1 MRGSGRTVGNAHRT
15 GFITSVPTDPHQPLR
30 DDVRLLGRLLG
41 EALRRIEG
49 DALYDAVET
58 VRALAKSA
66 RHGGAADRVTLERQL
81 TGLPVATASTVARAF
96 AHFLTLANIAEQ
108 HHRIRRRRDYQREP
122 AAPPQRASF
131 DESLGR
137 LVAHGVAAAELQV
150 AIGRLDV
157 ELVLTAHPTEI
168 VRRTLR
174 QQQRRIADTLAFRD
188 RPDLTPAERDAV
200 TDALRREITAAW
212 KTDEVRHRRPTP
224 LDEVRWGLVIFEQTL
239 WDAVP
244 RTLRALDRSLHRVT
258 GSELPIEAAPIRFG
272 SWMGGDRDGN
282 PNVTPDV
289 TRRACLLA
297 RWMAADLYLEEISTL
312 RAELPLGHASAD
324 LADRVHHAPEPY
336 RALLR
341 TVCDRLRQTRRHIEA
356 ELDGRAPSV
365 PADARPYWDAAELAE
380 PLRLC
385 WTSLHE
391 TGAGVIARGRLLDV
405 LRRVACF
412 GLTLVRLDLRQESAR
427 HAAALSALSDRL
439 GEGTYAE
446 WPEADRVAWLCRHLE
461 AGGSG
466 LAAAVDAA
474 GPFTDDVGDVIAT
487 FRVAASLPPDS
498 LGAYVISMATAVSDV
513 LAVELLQLA
522 TGVRPPLRVVPLFET
537 VSDLR
542 QAGDSVRTLLA
553 IPWYRR
559 RIAGRQEIMLG
570 YSDSAKDGGR
580 LAASWELYRAQ
591 EDIVAACGDAGVH
604 VTLFHGRGG
613 TVGRGGG
620 PTHLAI
626 QSQPPGSVDGSLRV
640 TEQGEMIDAKFGLPE
655 IAVRTLE
662 LYLTATLEATLMR
675 GAGPQP
681 AWRTLL
687 DELAERSRS
696 DYRSM
701 VYGRPEFLQYL
712 RAATPERE
720 LVHLNVG
727 SRPARRSESGG
738 VEALRAIPW
747 IFAWTQMRL
756 MLPAWLGVGT
766 ALTAVIE
773 TGRLEDLRRMYREW
787 AFFRSTID
795 LIEMVLAKSLPDIAA
810 HYDERLVPPHLRP
823 LGEELRK
830 NLHETIGV
838 TLAVTE
844 HAQLLENNPVLRRS
858 IDVRNPYVDPIN
870 IVQAEILHRLR
881 TEGDRPDLI
890 DALSVC
896 VNGIAAGMRNTG

>member
-1 MRGSGRTVGNAHRT
+1 MPN
-15 GFITSVPTDPHQPLR
+15 DPHQPLR
-30 DDVRLLGRLLG
+30 DDVRLLGSLLG
-41 EALRRIEG
+41 ETLRRIEG
-49 DALYDAVET
+49 DALYEAVES

-81 TGLPVATASTVARAF
+81 TGLPVETASTVARAF

-108 HHRIRRRRDYQREP
+108 HHRIRRRRDYQRQP
-122 AAPPQRASF
+122 SAQPQRASF
-131 DESLGR
+131 DESFGR
-137 LVAHGVAAAELQV
+137 LIANGVGAVELHE
-150 AIGRLDV
+150 AIERLEV
-157 ELVLTAHPTEI
+157 GLVLTAHPTEI

-188 RPDLTPAERDAV
+188 RPDLTSAERDAV
-200 TDALRREITAAW
+200 TDALRREITAGW

-244 RTLRALDRSLHRVT
+244 RTLRALDRSLNRAT
-258 GSELPIEAAPIRFG
+258 GLELPIEAAPIRFG

-297 RWMAADLYLEEISTL
+297 RWMAADLYLEEVSTL
-312 RAELPLGHASAD
+312 RAELSLRDASSELG
-324 LADRVHHAPEPY
+324 DRVQNAPEPY

-341 TVCDRLRQTRRHIEA
+341 NVCNRLRQTRRAVEA
-356 ELDGRAPSV
+356 QLDGPAPPES
-365 PADARPYWDAAELAE
+365 ADAPPYWDAEELAE

-385 WTSLHE
+385 WRSLHE
-391 TGAGVIARGRLLDV
+391 TGAGDIARGRLLDV

-412 GLTLVRLDLRQESAR
+412 GLTLVRLDLRQEAAG
-427 HAAALSALSDRL
+427 HADTLSALSHRL
-439 GEGTYAE
+439 GEGVYAE
-446 WPEADRVAWLCRHLE
+446 WEEADRVAWLCRHLE
-461 AGGSG
+461 DGGS
-466 LAAAVDAA
+466 AISEAMDAEE
-474 GPFTDDVGDVIAT
+474 PLTDDVRDVIET

-498 LGAYVISMATAVSDV
+498 LGAYVISMATEPSDV
-513 LAVELLQLA
+513 LAVELLQHA
-522 TGVRPPLRVVPLFET
+522 AGVRPPLRVVPLFET
-537 VSDLR
+537 VDDLR
-542 QAGDSVRTLLA
+542 QAGDTVRKLFA

-591 EDIVAACGDAGVH
+591 EDIVAACGEAGVH

-620 PTHLAI
+620 PTHVAI

-640 TEQGEMIDAKFGLPE
+640 TEQGEMIDAKFGLPG

-662 LYLTATLEATLMR
+662 LYLTATLEATLIR
-675 GAGPQP
+675 GTAPQS
-681 AWRTLL
+681 AWRALL

-696 DYRSM
+696 HYRGI
-701 VYGRPEFLQYL
+701 VYGRPEFLEYF

-720 LVHLNVG
+720 LRHLNVG
-727 SRPARRSESGG
+727 SRPARRSGGGG
-738 VEALRAIPW
+738 VDALRAIPW
-747 IFAWTQMRL
+747 VFAWTQMRL

-766 ALTAVIE
+766 ALAAVIE

-787 AFFRSTID
+787 PFCRSTID

-810 HYDERLVPPHLRP
+810 RYDERLVPARLRP
-823 LGEELRK
+823 LGEELRGK
-830 NLHETIGV
+830 LQETKEAI
-838 TLAVTE
+838 LAVTE
-844 HAQLLENNPVLRRS
+844 HAELIENNPVLRRS

-881 TEGDRPDLI
+881 DEGDRPELV